1 MKSVLLFLVVGF
13 IFFSCKTEI
22 SEAELG
28 AKTTVKIEPIYTGEI
43 PLETCDTVYQA
54 GNVVKGQVINA
65 KFKITNT
72 GKIPLIIAGI
82 KAGCGCTETT
92 EVPDNPIAPGDYY
105 IVEGKV
111 KTAELTAKNINK
123 HITIEANA
131 LPYPLTLRIKGTMK

>member
-1 MKSVLLFLVVGF
+1 MKSALLFSLFGF
-13 IFFSCKTEI
+13 IIFSCKTEI

-28 AKTTVKIEPIYTGEI
+28 DKTSVKIEPIYTVGK
-43 PLETCDTVYQA
+43 PLEKCDTVYQA

-72 GKIPLIIAGI
+72 GKIPLIIAEI

-92 EVPDNPIAPGDYY
+92 EVPDNPITPGDYY

-123 HITIEANA
+123 YIKIEANA
-131 LPYPLTLRIKGTMK
+131 LPYPLMLRIKGTMK